1 MPPLIRRIT
10 RILPIAL
17 GALVYAVDDETGFA
31 FIRMTKPNAILDM
44 VNDPDPVAGLTYQV
58 NVIKDG
64 IDTGRRVFSTSIS
77 PLSAGRMSIGPIH
90 LSPGDYSFAV
100 AQTAG
105 ALAAQ
110 SFVIKFAGAP

>member
-17 GALVYAVDDETGFA
+17 GAFIYAVDDETGFP
-31 FIRMTKPNAILDM
+31 FIRVNNGNAILDFL
-44 VNDPDPVAGLTYQV
+44 NDPDPAAGLTYQI
-58 NVIKDG
+58 NIIKNG
-64 IDTGRRVFSTSIS
+64 IDTGRRIFSTSIS
-77 PLSAGRMSIGPIH
+77 PLSAGRVMIGPIK
-90 LSPGDYSFAV
+90 LSVGDYSFAV

-110 SFVIKFAGAP
+110 SFIIKFAAAP